1 MHVGD
6 KYILSLNG
14 CGSLPPRGEKPA
26 SPAHASGCDT
36 SPLTTQKAD
45 TQQPMNVAS
54 PSLVP

>member
-14 CGSLPPRGEKPA
+14 CGSLPPGGEKPA
-26 SPAHASGCDT
+26 CPAHAGVCDT
-36 SPLTTQKAD
+36 SPSTTQKPD